1 MDEGVGGW
9 VLLVWMGLA
18 SMSLHEALLA
28 MERCFIEEW
37 VSDSRCVFEDGG
49 MLPT

>member
-9 VLLVWMGLA
+9 VLLVRRGLA

-28 MERCFIEEW
+28 ME
-37 VSDSRCVFEDGG
+37 
-49 MLPT
+49 